1 MIWKNGQEEI
11 AQIAG
16 MPFSWMRG
24 TFLAIFPLV
33 LFKQSQKGYLGRGE
47 GGNWTR
53 GIAGIP

>member
-11 AQIAG
+11 AGI
-16 MPFSWMRG
+16 PFSWMRG
-24 TFLAIFPLV
+24 IFLAIFPLV
-33 LFKQSQKGYLGRGE
+33 LFKQSQNGYLGREE